1 MRDSEGRLLGAVTTL
16 EDVTSLQDPDR
27 FKTQFIAVASRKLRD
42 PLLQLRRGLY
52 ALAQGFSGEMTPLQT
67 ELVAQTSKEAETL
80 DDLMADLIGVA
91 ELDTGKRELKLER
104 IRPLQVLNEARDRY
118 CDEAARKH
126 IRVEVSAYADLAVVE
141 ADRRAMRSILDNL
154 LSNALRYTPEGGEIL
169 LAAEEIKSFVQFS
182 VRDTGRGIEAE
193 RLSSIFDR
201 FNTFSEQG
209 TGLGLALVRRL
220 VESLG
225 GQIAVESRLGHG
237 ATFSSR
243 FQLPWSGKYIIP
255 SRWAERWPRSF
266 LRVSSEPAKL
276 RIYLGAAPGV
286 GKTYTML
293 NDAYLMRVQGG
304 VDVVIGLV
312 DAHGRKETE
321 DQIKDLEVIP
331 QKVIPY
337 RGVNLKEMDV
347 DAIIAR
353 HPQTVV
359 VDELAHT
366 NVPGSKNRK
375 RYEDVL
381 ELLDAGINVMT
392 AVNIQHLET
401 LNDAVNRSANTTIRE
416 TVPDSFVKRADEV
429 VNTDLTVEELRNRLR
444 AGKIYAPE
452 KVEQS
457 LANFFRKGNLNMLRE
472 LALRTTAEQVSNRAA
487 EYRRTQGLEQAPIPE
502 KVMVCLSTRPGTERL
517 LRIGARIAGRLAT
530 NWYAVY
536 VSQPDDKG
544 HSDPEAHQRLEEYM
558 RMARDLGAKV
568 VQLTDRKVADALI
581 RFAQQE
587 NISHVVFG
595 QSARSRF
602 DILFRGSVLNRFLSE
617 VRDVTVQVVPMQK
630 PLRKA

>member
-1 MRDSEGRLLGAVTTL
+1 MAEIQL
-16 EDVTSLQDPDR
+16 E
-27 FKTQFIAVASRKLRD
+27 KTQ
-42 PLLQLRRGLY
+42 
-52 ALAQGFSGEMTPLQT
+52 
-67 ELVAQTSKEAETL
+67 
-80 DDLMADLIGVA
+80 
-91 ELDTGKRELKLER
+91 
-104 IRPLQVLNEARDRY
+104 
-118 CDEAARKH
+118 
-126 IRVEVSAYADLAVVE
+126 
-141 ADRRAMRSILDNL
+141 
-154 LSNALRYTPEGGEIL
+154 
-169 LAAEEIKSFVQFS
+169 
-182 VRDTGRGIEAE
+182 
-193 RLSSIFDR
+193 
-201 FNTFSEQG
+201 
-209 TGLGLALVRRL
+209 
-220 VESLG
+220 
-225 GQIAVESRLGHG
+225 
-237 ATFSSR
+237 
-243 FQLPWSGKYIIP
+243 
-255 SRWAERWPRSF
+255 
-266 LRVSSEPAKL
+266 EPAKL
-276 RIYLGAAPGV
+276 RIYIGAAPGV
-286 GKTYTML
+286 GKTYDML
-293 NDAYLMRVQGG
+293 NDAYNMRHQQN

-312 DAHGRKETE
+312 ETHGRKDTE
-321 DQIKDLEVIP
+321 ARIRDLEVIP

-353 HPQTVV
+353 HPNTVV

-416 TVPDSFVKRADEV
+416 TVPDSFFKRADEV
-429 VNTDLTVEELRNRLR
+429 VNVDVTVDQLRDRLR
-444 AGKIYAPE
+444 QGKIYAPE

-472 LALRTTAEQVSNRAA
+472 LSLRTTAEQVSSRAS

-536 VSQPDDKG
+536 VTRPDDKG
-544 HSDPEAHQRLEEYM
+544 HGDPEAFHRLEEYQ
-558 RMARDLGAKV
+558 RMARDLGAQV
-568 VQLTDRKVADALI
+568 VSLTDRNVSDALI

-595 QSARSRF
+595 QSARSRW
-602 DILFRGSVLNRFLSE
+602 DILWRGSVLNRFLSE

-630 PLRKA
+630 VARKA